1 MSVFLYIVNNVLSQ
15 AVFIIGIVVIVG
27 MVAQK
32 KSWDQILPSTLKTM
46 IGFTMINV
54 GGQTLGGALLPL
66 QQMIS
71 KIFNM
76 KAFSSNIGAAQ
87 AESFADIGTE
97 MALIFAFGFL
107 INLLLARF
115 TRFKYVHLSAHV
127 SFFFAGLI
135 AALLKFNTKLPF
147 AGIVAVGAIMLG
159 LYMTFSCAYVAV
171 CMKGVK
177 GGEGFTLAH
186 SSSSGLLVATLL
198 AKLFG
203 NKENDLEE
211 MKIPKKLNFL
221 REMTIALTLVMTV
234 LFLLVS
240 LFATPSWM
248 MKNITGGQDIIVF
261 SLLRGIEFGM
271 WITVI
276 ITGVRM
282 MLSEIIPAF
291 HGIANKI
298 IPNSKPGLDVP
309 LLFPNY
315 PTSVIVG
322 FLCSLV
328 AGLTGMLILGA
339 INYPVVVF
347 PALIPTFFTGAAT
360 AIFGN
365 AHGGRRGAILGSL
378 ANGFILIF
386 GQAFL
391 LPMVGSYAPI
401 MRILSETDYTVY
413 GPILGWVLK
422 LLGGA

>member
-1 MSVFLYIVNNVLSQ
+1 MAVFLYIVNNVLSQ
-15 AVFIIGIVVIVG
+15 AVFIIGMVVIIG
-27 MVAQK
+27 MIAQK
-32 KSWDQILPSTLKTM
+32 KSWNQILPSTIKTM

-54 GGQTLGGALLPL
+54 GGQTLGTALLPL
-66 QQMIS
+66 QQIIS

-76 KAFSSNIGAAQ
+76 QAFSADIGAAQ
-87 AESFADIGTE
+87 AESLADIGTE

-135 AALLKFNTKLPF
+135 AALLKFNTSLPF
-147 AGIVAVGAIMLG
+147 IGIIVIGSILLG
-159 LYMTFSCAYVAV
+159 LYMTGSCAYVAV

-186 SSSSGLLVATLL
+186 SSSSGLLAATFL
-198 AKLFG
+198 AKTFG
-203 NKENDLEE
+203 NKNQDLEE
-211 MKIPKKLNFL
+211 LKIPKEFNFL

-234 LFLLVS
+234 LFLMVC
-240 LFATPSWM
+240 LFATPSWTM
-248 MKNITGGQDIIVF
+248 ENVTGGQDIIVF
-261 SLLRGIEFGM
+261 SMLRGIEFGM

-276 ITGVRM
+276 IMGVRM

-298 IPNSKPGLDVP
+298 IPNSKPGLDIP

-322 FLCSLV
+322 FLCSLI
-328 AGLTGMLILGA
+328 AGLMGMLLLGA
-339 INYPVVVF
+339 MNYPIVVF

-365 AHGGRRGAILGSL
+365 AHGGRRGAIIGSV

-386 GQAFL
+386 GQALL

-401 MRILSETDYTVY
+401 MRILSETDYAVY
-413 GPILGWVLK
+413 GPILGWILQ
-422 LLGGA
+422 LFGGA

>member
-1 MSVFLYIVNNVLSQ
+1 MAVFLYIVNNVLSQ
-15 AVFIIGIVVIVG
+15 AVFIIGMVVIIG
-27 MVAQK
+27 MFAQK
-32 KSWDQILPSTLKTM
+32 KSWNQILPSTIKTM

-54 GGQTLGGALLPL
+54 GGQTLGTALLPL
-66 QQMIS
+66 QQIIS

-76 KAFSSNIGAAQ
+76 QAFSADIGAAQ
-87 AESFADIGTE
+87 AESLADIGTE

-135 AALLKFNTKLPF
+135 AALLKFNTSLPF
-147 AGIVAVGAIMLG
+147 IGIIVIGSILLG
-159 LYMTFSCAYVAV
+159 LYMTGSCAYVAV

-186 SSSSGLLVATLL
+186 SSSSGLLAATFL
-198 AKLFG
+198 AKTFG
-203 NKENDLEE
+203 NKNQDLEE
-211 MKIPKKLNFL
+211 LKIPKEFNFL

-234 LFLLVS
+234 LFLMVC
-240 LFATPSWM
+240 LFATPSWTM
-248 MKNITGGQDIIVF
+248 ENVTGGQDIIVF
-261 SLLRGIEFGM
+261 SMLRGIEFGM

-298 IPNSKPGLDVP
+298 IPNSKPGLDIP

-322 FLCSLV
+322 FLCSLI
-328 AGLTGMLILGA
+328 AGLVGMLLLGA
-339 INYPVVVF
+339 MNYPIVVF

-365 AHGGRRGAILGSL
+365 AHGGRRGAIIGSV

-386 GQAFL
+386 GQALL

-401 MRILSETDYTVY
+401 MRILSETDYAVY
-413 GPILGWVLK
+413 GPILGWILQ
-422 LLGGA
+422 LFGGA